1 MAPSPHLKLGSL
13 KRAGFARR
21 VSKPNR
27 EEEAPG
33 YQYVQAF
40 AVLVSIIACVCAAI
54 MTYKGGIVYLG
65 IATDPYGRDLVVGA
79 WVGIPT
85 ALAGIVSAYLG
96 GQDRKWDLL
105 RYAAAL
111 MMLLN
116 LLVPLAW
123 IIMAIIN

>member
-1 MAPSPHLKLGSL
+1 M
-13 KRAGFARR
+13 
-21 VSKPNR
+21 SKPNSD
-27 EEEAPG
+27 EEAPG

-40 AVLVSIIACVCAAI
+40 AVLVSIVACVSAAI

-65 IATDPYGRDLVVGA
+65 IATDPYGRDLAVGA

-96 GQDRKWDLL
+96 GQGRKQGFI
-105 RYAAAL
+105 RYAAVL

-116 LLVPLAW
+116 SLVPLAW
-123 IIMAIIN
+123 IVMALIK

>member
-1 MAPSPHLKLGSL
+1 MGS
-13 KRAGFARR
+13 GFAIH
-21 VSKPNR
+21 VSTTNR

-40 AVLVSIIACVCAAI
+40 AILVSIIACVSAAI
-54 MTYKGGIVYLG
+54 MTYKGGSVYLG

-85 ALAGIVSAYLG
+85 ALAGTISAYLG
-96 GQDRKWDLL
+96 GQGRNWDLL

-123 IIMAIIN
+123 IIMALIK

>member
-1 MAPSPHLKLGSL
+1 MKLGSL
-13 KRAGFARR
+13 ERSGFAIR
-21 VSKPNR
+21 VSTTSSD
-27 EEEAPG
+27 EEAPG

-40 AVLVSIIACVCAAI
+40 AVLVSIVACVSAAI

-79 WVGIPT
+79 WVGIPA

-96 GQDRKWDLL
+96 AQGRKWGFI
-105 RYAAAL
+105 RYAATL

-116 LLVPLAW
+116 SLVPLAW
-123 IIMAIIN
+123 VIMALVA